1 MAIDPARI
9 RRRMEEAELSGRPAP
24 GAWEAGVALRAL
36 AVVVEEAP
44 EQMPQEVSRAEVALV
59 RVS

>member
-9 RRRMEEAELSGRPAP
+9 RRRMEEAERSGRPAP
-24 GAWEAGVALRAL
+24 GVWEAQVALRAL

-44 EQMPQEVSRAEVALV
+44 EQMPREVSHAEVTLV
-59 RVS
+59 QAS